1 MTLNELSQ
9 ELGISISSIRTN
21 FPKNYKKFLE
31 QGIKINREGKYPN
44 TNYIIT
50 YIDKEQIKNELEEN
64 ISHTVNFS
72 TEEIP
77 GEIFKE
83 CPLDSNLLISN
94 MGRYKWKK
102 ETNKYWYGYKNGH
115 GYRSITIGGKRY
127 LMHRL
132 VLNVFNPIEDA
143 EAYTVDHINGIRDD
157 NRLENLRW
165 TTSDENVQFMLF
177 KRADLNKELTRIIQN
192 HGYEETLKILQ
203 EIE

>member
-9 ELGISISSIRTN
+9 ELGISVSSIRTN
-21 FPKNYKKFLE
+21 FPKNYKKFLK
-31 QGIKINREGKYPN
+31 QGIKINREGNYPN
-44 TNYIIT
+44 TNYTIT
-50 YIDKEQIKNELEEN
+50 YVDKNQIKNELEEN
-64 ISHTVNFS
+64 VSHTVNFS
-72 TEEIP
+72 TEEIS

-83 CPLDSNLLISN
+83 CPYDSNLLISN

-102 ETNKYWYGYKNGH
+102 ETNKYWYGYKNGY
-115 GYRSITIGGKRY
+115 GYRSVTIGGKRY

-165 TTSDENVQFMLF
+165 TTSDENIQYMLF

-192 HGYEETLKILQ
+192 HGYKETLKILQ

>member
-9 ELGISISSIRTN
+9 ELGISTSSIRTN

-44 TNYIIT
+44 TNYTIT
-50 YIDKEQIKNELEEN
+50 YIDKNQIEDELKEN
-64 ISHTVNFS
+64 ISCVINFS
-72 TEEIP
+72 TEKID

-83 CPLDSNLLISN
+83 CPLNSNLLISN
-94 MGRYKWKK
+94 KGRYRWKK
-102 ETNKYWYGYKNGH
+102 ETNKYWYGHKNAS
-115 GYRSITIGGKRY
+115 GYRSVMIEGKFY
-127 LMHRL
+127 LIHRL
-132 VLNVFNPIEDA
+132 VLMTFNPIENNKS
-143 EAYTVDHINGIRDD
+143 YTVDHINGIRDD

-165 TTSDENVQFMLF
+165 ASSDENIQYMLF

>member
-21 FPKNYKKFLE
+21 FPKNYKKFLA
-31 QGIKINREGKYPN
+31 QGIKISREGKYPN
-44 TNYIIT
+44 TNYTIA
-50 YIDKEQIKNELEEN
+50 YINKNQIEDELKEN

-72 TEEIP
+72 TEEIS

-83 CPLDSNLLISN
+83 CPFDSNLLISN
-94 MGRYKWKK
+94 MGRYKRKK

-115 GYRSITIGGKRY
+115 GYRTITIEGKRY
-127 LMHRL
+127 LIHRL
-132 VLNVFNPIEDA
+132 VLNIFNPIEDA

-165 TTSDENVQFMLF
+165 TTSDENIQLMLF

-203 EIE
+203 GIE